1 MATKFDNLQLQ
12 KSHFHNFAEHLI
24 DLNLC
29 HKTVEHLL
37 DLSLIEVSTAF
48 ELAIAKV
55 ADIELVSKDQY
66 DFSDK
71 SDAKLS
77 TVRTCSHGK
86 TYSAPI
92 SGWQNKIGALRVQVF
107 ERKQNNFYYFVIPR
121 SVRYTYSER
130 STLEIPFN
138 LDGTPARESN
148 RRRMVNLW
156 DYEVGSFHA
165 MARLQPG
172 EPNNDYMPTMI
183 YQHELALSHTN

>member
-1 MATKFDNLQLQ
+1 MATKSANLELQ
-12 KSHFHNFAEHLI
+12 KSHFNNFSQYLSNL
-24 DLNLC
+24 DLC
-29 HKTVEHLL
+29 SKTLENLL
-37 DLSLIEVSTAF
+37 DLSLVEVSTAF
-48 ELAIAKV
+48 ELAISKV

-77 TVRTCSHGK
+77 TVRTHSEGK

-92 SGWQNKIGALRVQVF
+92 SKWQNKIGALRVQVF
-107 ERKQNNFYYFVIPR
+107 ERKQNKFYYFVIPR
-121 SVRYTYSER
+121 SVRYIYSER
-130 STLEIPFN
+130 STLEIPFH

-148 RRRMVNLW
+148 RRRIVNLW

-172 EPNNDYMPTMI
+172 EPNNDYMPTMM